1 MTTTARASFLYI
13 GAYTEPAMHGKAV
26 GISVYRMDPSSG
38 VLTHIR
44 TVADVVNPSFLAFDT
59 ATRRSLY
66 AVNETERHDG
76 QPGGGASAFA
86 LDADAGDLTP
96 LNQQPTRGTF
106 PAHLTVDPSG
116 RYLLV
121 ANYGSGNVAV
131 YPIGAGGDLGAMS
144 DLVQTTGSGP
154 NTARQAGPHAHMITF
169 DPSRRFALLVN
180 LGIDKTLVYRLDT
193 ETGKLTTHDIVT
205 DSGVTEQSCGQAA
218 PGAGPR
224 HIAFHPTNRY
234 AYVINELDS
243 TIDAFAWDATRGT
256 LAHLQTISLRPA
268 DFTGTSSG
276 AEIVV
281 HPSGMFLYGS
291 VRAYNGIAIFAID
304 AANGRLTARGHTPTQ
319 GKNPRS
325 ITLDPAGL
333 FLLAANQDSD
343 NVVTFRIDQS
353 TGALT
358 ATGAITHTPSP
369 VCLLFG

>member
-1 MTTTARASFLYI
+1 MTTTARMPFLFI
-13 GAYTEPAMHGKAV
+13 GAYTEAAMHGRAE

-38 VLTHIR
+38 ALTHVR
-44 TVADVVNPSFLAFDT
+44 TIADVVNPSFLAI
-59 ATRRSLY
+59 APSQRALY
-66 AVNETERHDG
+66 AVNETETHEG
-76 QPGGGASAFA
+76 QPGGGASAFM

-96 LNQQPTRGTF
+96 LNTQPTHGTL

-131 YPIGAGGDLGAMS
+131 YPIGEDGDLGAIS
-144 DLVQTTGSGP
+144 DLVQNTGSGP

-169 DPSRRFALLVN
+169 DPSGRFALLVD
-180 LGIDKTLVYRLDT
+180 LGIDRTLVYRLNT
-193 ETGKLTTHDIVT
+193 VTGKLQAHDIVT
-205 DSGVTEQSCGQAA
+205 DGGVTEQSCGQAA

-234 AYVINELDS
+234 AYVINELGS
-243 TIDAFAWDATRGT
+243 TIDTFAWDATRGT
-256 LAHLQTISLRPA
+256 LVHRQTISLRPA
-268 DFTGTSSG
+268 DFTGASSG

-281 HPSGMFLYGS
+281 HPSGQFLYGS

-304 AANGRLTARGHTPTQ
+304 ASSGQLTARGHTPTQ
-319 GKNPRS
+319 GENPRS
-325 ITLDPAGL
+325 IALDPTGV

-358 ATGAITHTPSP
+358 ATEAIAHTPSP
-369 VCLLFG
+369 VCLLFD

>member
-1 MTTTARASFLYI
+1 MTIATRAPFIYI

-26 GISVYRMDPSSG
+26 GISVYQMDPSSG
-38 VLTHIR
+38 ALTHVR
-44 TVADVVNPSFLAFDT
+44 TVAGVVNPSFLAISPSQ
-59 ATRRSLY
+59 RSLY
-66 AVNETERHDG
+66 AVNETETHDG

-131 YPIGAGGDLGAMS
+131 YPIGEGGVLDAMS

-169 DPSRRFALLVN
+169 DPSHRFALLVN

-193 ETGKLTTHDIVT
+193 GTGQLHAHDIVT
-205 DSGVTEQSCGQAA
+205 DGGMTEQSCGQAA

-243 TIDAFAWDATRGT
+243 TIDAFAWDAMRGT
-256 LAHLQTISLRPA
+256 LDHLQTISLRPA

-281 HPSGMFLYGS
+281 HPSGRFLYGS
-291 VRAYNGIAIFAID
+291 VREYNGIAIFAID
-304 AANGRLTARGHTPTQ
+304 GASGRLTARGHEPTQ
-319 GKNPRS
+319 GENPRS
-325 ITLDPAGL
+325 ITLDPAGI
-333 FLLAANQDSD
+333 FLLVANQDSD

-358 ATGAITHTPSP
+358 ATGAIAHTPSP